1 MENSLASLLKENIP
15 IAFRKVLW
23 ASTQS
28 NSKDTTYKV
37 NWEVIEK
44 LKLSQKKLQR
54 ERLELYN

>member
-1 MENSLASLLKENIP
+1 MEKSLADLLKENIP